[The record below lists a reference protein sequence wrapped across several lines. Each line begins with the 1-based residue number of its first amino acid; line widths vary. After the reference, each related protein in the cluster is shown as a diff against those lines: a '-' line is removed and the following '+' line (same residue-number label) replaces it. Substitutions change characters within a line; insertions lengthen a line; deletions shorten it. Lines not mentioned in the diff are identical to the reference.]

1 MDLGLKNRRAFVAGS
16 SSGIG
21 AGMAIGLA
29 REGCEVIVHGRK
41 LERAAEV
48 VDRIRKEGGKAI
60 SVIGELDT
68 LPSVDD
74 LAARALQTGPIDILI
89 NSAGACQ
96 DVRDWFDVPMETGF
110 TNIRYRWSM
119 PFNSSARWCR

>member
-41 LERAAEV
+41 PERAAEV

-68 LPSVDD
+68 MPSVDD

-96 DVRDWFDVPMETGF
+96 DARDGLRSFSLKSGLSGF
-110 TNIRYRWSM
+110 KAALI
-119 PFNSSARWCR
+119 FESSRREHG